1 MNWLSDRESITE
13 ASAFAVDINA
23 EKAVMCFETRFYGHL
38 IESLG
43 LFDAEKAPGIAG
55 GLEGKID
62 DDIVLYRCCF
72 GAPAAGLH
80 LEALIASGVSTVM
93 MAGEGGSISA
103 DLPIGS
109 IVIPTWGIREEG
121 TSYHYLPPQDTVHPS
136 ESLLQQIEE
145 SIGAE
150 GSARGGV
157 WTTDAGLRETTDKV
171 IEYAERGIVTVD
183 MECTALM
190 AIAIFRE
197 VEFTAVLVVTDELF
211 DGRWDRSFGSR
222 EVEVAKKHVAES
234 IARVLH

>member
-1 MNWLSDRESITE
+1 MSGGPDTKVRPSEVRYPS
-13 ASAFAVDINA
+13 SV
-23 EKAVMCFETRFYGHL
+23 V
-38 IESLG
+38 G

-55 GLEGKID
+55 GLEGKMD
-62 DDIVLYRCCF
+62 DDSVLYPCYF

-80 LEALIASGVSTVM
+80 LEALIASGVSTVV

-109 IVIPTWGIREEG
+109 IVIPTWGMREEG
-121 TSYHYLPPQDTVHPS
+121 TSYHYLPPQDTVLPS
-136 ESLLQQIEE
+136 ESLLRQIEE
-145 SIGAE
+145 SIGAD
-150 GSARGGV
+150 GSTQGGV
-157 WTTDAGLRETTDKV
+157 WTTDAGLRETKDKV
-171 IEYAERGIVTVD
+171 IKYAEKGIVTVD

-197 VEFTAVLVVTDELF
+197 VEFAAVLVVTDELF
-211 DGRWDRSFGSR
+211 AGRWKRGFRSR